1 MKVAEG
7 MRTFTF
13 GLVCLAVLMGGFSL
27 LATNGREAVFAY
39 FVGAIVGLMGAQAG
53 KSVATS
59 AVKGDGLKGGIEN
72 LLTDKKPGDPPVN
85 P

>member
-1 MKVAEG
+1 MRVPEG

-27 LATNGREAVFAY
+27 VGETGREAIFAY
-39 FVGAIVGLMGAQAG
+39 FVGAIVGLFGAQAG

-59 AVKGDGLKGGIEN
+59 AVKGDGLRGGLDA
-72 LLTDKKPGDPPVN
+72 LLTDKKPGEP
-85 P
+85 